1 MDGLWISYISKDIH
15 AAIIPWSKYHLIK
28 NHIVTN
34 ETKKGLTMEM
44 PLNIR
49 ICRTAIL

>member
-15 AAIIPWSKYHLIK
+15 AATMPWSKYHLIK

-34 ETKKGLTMEM
+34 ETKKGSLWKC
-44 PLNIR
+44 P
-49 ICRTAIL
+49 

>member
-15 AAIIPWSKYHLIK
+15 AAIMPWSKYHLIK

-34 ETKKGLTMEM
+34 ETKKGSLWKC
-44 PLNIR
+44 P
-49 ICRTAIL
+49 